1 VTGGFLFVIAVLAL
15 GPIGAQFAALLFP
28 RLPEGG
34 RVFGRPLGLLLAA
47 YPLWLLASLG
57 VVRYGRSAVVVS
69 AASLAAGGATL
80 AYASR
85 RRAPQAAP
93 SRSIRLVGEAVFAV
107 AFAGWL
113 GLRSFAPAV
122 WQTEKPMDMAI
133 VNAVNRAASF
143 PPHDP
148 WLAGAHTNY
157 YYFGHYLVAF
167 LVRLTG
173 VDPATG
179 FNFAVALVAALAASA
194 VFGVAATL
202 HSAARQAGA
211 TRRGSPIA
219 VGLTATALATVLGN
233 LAGVSQLVHHAGR
246 LSTYD
251 WFAPSRVIPHTANEF
266 PFFSFLLADLHAH
279 VMASPFALVAIA
291 YAMQLAV
298 HGPPRRVTGRAV
310 AELVIAAVVLGALYA
325 LNGLDFPT
333 AAAITVAGLVLWSF
347 ESSGRG
353 GAAARWCAA
362 LLAAAVV
369 AFLPFWLQFSP
380 PTHGLALLRDHLR
393 FGRFAID
400 YLLLYGISLWMA
412 LVVFAGRFRL
422 TFRYASWLGSVAF
435 FVLVLLAPP
444 RLAGLGLAVTLAALA
459 AYATLSSGSTG
470 GTYRFLWL
478 LLTSAL
484 TLVAAGELVY
494 VRDAFE
500 NTPSFR
506 FNTVFKTGYQA
517 WYLFAI
523 VAAVGV
529 YWSADWLKRRIRLA
543 WLACFSVLVALGLVY
558 PVLATYSRSDGF
570 RPSPTLDGERWLER
584 AAPGDA
590 AAIAWL
596 RRSVKGDPTVL
607 ETVGA
612 DFDPDGRGRVS
623 TFTGLPAVIEW
634 PGHEVQ
640 WGHEPGR
647 RAVDVRRIYATLSA
661 RVAKRLLDR
670 YDVSFVFVGS
680 LERRDFPPFA
690 LAKFGSLGTVAFRS
704 GRTLVY
710 RVER

>member
-1 VTGGFLFVIAVLAL
+1 
-15 GPIGAQFAALLFP
+15 
-28 RLPEGG
+28 
-34 RVFGRPLGLLLAA
+34 
-47 YPLWLLASLG
+47 
-57 VVRYGRSAVVVS
+57 
-69 AASLAAGGATL
+69 
-80 AYASR
+80 
-85 RRAPQAAP
+85 
-93 SRSIRLVGEAVFAV
+93 
-107 AFAGWL
+107 
-113 GLRSFAPAV
+113 
-122 WQTEKPMDMAI
+122 
-133 VNAVNRAASF
+133 
-143 PPHDP
+143 
-148 WLAGAHTNY
+148 
-157 YYFGHYLVAF
+157 
-167 LVRLTG
+167 
-173 VDPATG
+173 
-179 FNFAVALVAALAASA
+179 
-194 VFGVAATL
+194 
-202 HSAARQAGA
+202 
-211 TRRGSPIA
+211 
-219 VGLTATALATVLGN
+219 
-233 LAGVSQLVHHAGR
+233 
-246 LSTYD
+246 
-251 WFAPSRVIPHTANEF
+251 
-266 PFFSFLLADLHAH
+266 
-279 VMASPFALVAIA
+279 
-291 YAMQLAV
+291 
-298 HGPPRRVTGRAV
+298 
-310 AELVIAAVVLGALYA
+310 
-325 LNGLDFPT
+325 
-333 AAAITVAGLVLWSF
+333 
-347 ESSGRG
+347 
-353 GAAARWCAA
+353 
-362 LLAAAVV
+362 
-369 AFLPFWLQFSP
+369 
-380 PTHGLALLRDHLR
+380 
-393 FGRFAID
+393 
-400 YLLLYGISLWMA
+400 
-412 LVVFAGRFRL
+412 
-422 TFRYASWLGSVAF
+422 
-435 FVLVLLAPP
+435 
-444 RLAGLGLAVTLAALA
+444 
-459 AYATLSSGSTG
+459 
-470 GTYRFLWL
+470 
-478 LLTSAL
+478 
-484 TLVAAGELVY
+484 VY